1 MVGAIQIV
9 GRSLPMAAMDP
20 SKTAQICYFRTGLIV
35 LVNNSNYIKN
45 FCKGRC
51 QKYTEGG
58 GSDKV
63 FKRFKL

>member
-1 MVGAIQIV
+1 
-9 GRSLPMAAMDP
+9 MAAMDP

-51 QKYTEGG
+51 QKHTEG